1 MPTPLN
7 DNASILS
14 GHASFSTLRS
24 PFAKGPAFT
33 LDTFSSRD
41 FIVKDFVESLSDS
54 AVPTSRRS
62 APAAHVFDPKPLIR
76 TFESAIGRLKSLSE
90 DLQVR
95 ESELA
100 GAVRRAETQHN
111 QNTES
116 LGQKVEQAIDEF
128 HQLDGSLSRPAHDL
142 NGSDSGGNAVV
153 RIGERLEELDRQRQR
168 AQDAKFLIQC
178 WIEASERGDLS
189 ALENVRRMQGGDGKV
204 RCAHIA
210 RQLLKISQRLD
221 KERGLQT
228 NGFTN
233 GVNGISGV
241 NGRADPS
248 PSRRPTQEL
257 VEKFLESLE
266 KDLLKEFDNYYRR
279 QNYVGMQEC
288 AVALRDF
295 NDGASVMALFVNQH
309 QFFIDRSQL
318 ITEEVSSD
326 PETWDRI
333 ADPDTEPPPVEPSL
347 QSLVD
352 EVKIVVQDESYIIKQ
367 AFPYYDEVLVRFL
380 QRIFQQSIQQ
390 RLEMVLDKA
399 NSVSPLAFLRTLQAA
414 RSYMRELVEDL
425 KSHGLTERPEPVSSS
440 TAATLDQQLDD
451 LFVPYFVGTSYI
463 EREKRNLEE
472 LYASLLFKFTI
483 YHTRRRKMPTT
494 YLASLGQRGK
504 ELLSSAREAYM
515 DRLNSTDL
523 PVSQKAMLRRIAGIK
538 ETATETQIDVTEE
551 DGSLSLPNAKRMFR
565 WLAEG
570 VGRGLELSGGS
581 DMPKDVAALL
591 NLLLS
596 NVGELYLETALD
608 AANDMATAQETSKN
622 EPDFTYFSELR
633 SAISILHLLQTAINT
648 VLIPLASSNLT
659 IRRDIEKTS
668 NSFISRIE
676 DKISNIL
683 QRTIDA
689 TVAWINRGILAK
701 QQRTDFR
708 PRDDAPLALEQLR
721 TPTCQQLCVFLG
733 RLHSRVE
740 LALSGRSRKIFSAEL
755 ASSVLSVLLE
765 HFRKFTVSLTGG
777 LMVSKDVNA
786 YVELIRGWG
795 IEDYSSSSASNTS
808 NQQDVD
814 TLASRML
821 EVLGEVVN
829 VFVIGPEALRE
840 RLRGG
845 VVAGVEARELRPYI
859 LKRDD
864 VGTIG
869 VQAVL
874 NAL

>member
-1 MPTPLN
+1 MPASSG
-7 DNASILS
+7 DNASILT
-14 GHASFSTLRS
+14 GHASSSTLRS
-24 PFAKGPAFT
+24 PFAKGPSFT
-33 LDTFSSRD
+33 LDTFSNQD

-54 AVPTSRRS
+54 AVPISRRS
-62 APAAHVFDPKPLIR
+62 GPASQAFDPKPLIR
-76 TFESAIGRLKSLSE
+76 TFEAAVSRLKGLSE

-95 ESELA
+95 ETELS
-100 GAVRRAETQHN
+100 GAVRRAEAQHN

-116 LGQKVEQAIDEF
+116 LGQKVEQAIDSF
-128 HQLDGSLSRPAHDL
+128 HQLDGSLSRNGSAP
-142 NGSDSGGNAVV
+142 NGSDVGDNAVV
-153 RIGERLEELDRQRQR
+153 RIGERLEELDQQRQR

-178 WIEASERGDLS
+178 WIEVSEKGDLS
-189 ALENVRRMQGGDGKV
+189 ALENVRRMGGGDGKL

-221 KERGLQT
+221 RE
-228 NGFTN
+228 NGPQVNGMMNGIN
-233 GVNGISGV
+233 GVNGT
-241 NGRADPS
+241 NGRVDAS
-248 PSRRPTQEL
+248 PSRRGTQEL

-318 ITEEVSSD
+318 ITEEVAGDS
-326 PETWDRI
+326 ETWDRI
-333 ADPDTEPPPVEPSL
+333 ADPDVEPPGVEPSL
-347 QSLVD
+347 QSLID
-352 EVKIVVQDESYIIKQ
+352 EVKVVVQDESYIIKQ

-380 QRIFQQSIQQ
+380 QRVFQQSIQQ

-399 NSVSPLAFLRTLQAA
+399 NSISPLAFLRTLQAA
-414 RSYMRELVEDL
+414 RSYMKDLVEDL
-425 KSHGLTERPEPVSSS
+425 KSHGLTERPEPVSSQI
-440 TAATLDQQLDD
+440 AATLDQQLDE
-451 LFVPYFVGTSYI
+451 LFVPYFIGTSYI

-483 YHTRRRKMPTT
+483 YHSKRRKLPTT
-494 YLASLGQRGK
+494 YLASLSQRGK

-523 PVSQKAMLRRIAGIK
+523 PQSQKTMLRRIAGIK
-538 ETATETQIDVTEE
+538 ETATDTQIDVTEE
-551 DGSLSLPNAKRMFR
+551 DGALSLPNAKRMLK

-591 NLLLS
+591 NLLLT
-596 NVGELYLETALD
+596 NMGELYLETALD
-608 AANDMATAQETSKN
+608 AANDLATGQETSKN
-622 EPDFTYFSELR
+622 EPDFSYFNDLR
-633 SAISILHLLQTAINT
+633 ASISMLHLLQTAIHT

-668 NSFISRIE
+668 NAFISRVE

-683 QRTIDA
+683 QRTVDA
-689 TVAWINRGILAK
+689 VLSWVGRGILSK
-701 QQRTDFR
+701 QQKTDFR
-708 PRDDAPLALEQLR
+708 PRDDSPMALEQLR
-721 TPTCQQLCVFLG
+721 TPTCSQLCTFLN
-733 RLHSRVE
+733 RLNSRVKP
-740 LALSGRSRKIFSAEL
+740 ALSGRSRQVFSAEL
-755 ASSVLSVLLE
+755 ASTVLGALLE
-765 HFRKFTVSLTGG
+765 HFKKFNVSLTGG

-786 YVELIRGWG
+786 YVELIRSWG
-795 IEDYSSSSASNTS
+795 IEEHASNTA
-808 NQQDVD
+808 NATTATDVGN
-814 TLASRML
+814 LASRML

-845 VVAGVEARELRPYI
+845 VVAGVEAKELRPYI
-859 LKRDD
+859 LRRDD
-864 VGTIG
+864 VGTVG

>member
-1 MPTPLN
+1 MPGPSG
-7 DNASILS
+7 DNASIMT
-14 GHASFSTLRS
+14 GHASSATLRS
-24 PFAKGPAFT
+24 PFAKGPSFT

-54 AVPTSRRS
+54 AVPISRRS
-62 APAAHVFDPKPLIR
+62 GPASQAFDPKPLIR
-76 TFESAIGRLKSLSE
+76 TFEAAVGRLRNLSE
-90 DLQVR
+90 DLQER
-95 ESELA
+95 ETELA
-100 GAVRRAETQHN
+100 GAVRRAEAQHN

-116 LGQKVEQAIDEF
+116 LGQKVEQAIDSF
-128 HQLDGSLSRPAHDL
+128 HQLDGSLSRNDTEIDH
-142 NGSDSGGNAVV
+142 SDVDGNAVV
-153 RIGERLEELDRQRQR
+153 RMGERLEELDRQRQR

-178 WIEASERGDLS
+178 WMEVSEKGDLS
-189 ALENVRRMQGGDGKV
+189 ALENVRRMGGGDGKV

-210 RQLLKISQRLD
+210 RQLLKIGQRL
-221 KERGLQT
+221 ERE
-228 NGFTN
+228 NGPQINGITN
-233 GVNGISGV
+233 GVNGANSI
-241 NGRADPS
+241 NGRPDTS
-248 PSRRPTQEL
+248 PPRRATQEL

-295 NDGASVMALFVNQH
+295 NEGASVMALFVNQH

-318 ITEEVSSD
+318 ITEEVAGD

-333 ADPDTEPPPVEPSL
+333 ADPDKEPPGVEPSL
-347 QSLVD
+347 QSLID
-352 EVKIVVQDESYIIKQ
+352 EVKVVVQDESYIIRQ

-380 QRIFQQSIQQ
+380 QRVFQQSIQQ

-399 NSVSPLAFLRTLQAA
+399 NSISPLAFLRTLQAA
-414 RSYMRELVEDL
+414 RSYMRDLVEDL
-425 KSHGLTERPEPVSSS
+425 KSHGLTERPEPVSSQ
-440 TAATLDQQLDD
+440 TAAMLDQQLED
-451 LFVPYFVGTSYI
+451 LFVPYFIGTSYI

-483 YHTRRRKMPTT
+483 YHSRRRKMPTT
-494 YLASLGQRGK
+494 YLASLSQRGK

-538 ETATETQIDVTEE
+538 ESATETQIDVTEE
-551 DGSLSLPNAKRMFR
+551 DGALSLPNAKRMLK

-570 VGRGLELSGGS
+570 VGRGLELSAAS
-581 DMPKDVAALL
+581 EIPKDVAALL
-591 NLLLS
+591 NLLLT
-596 NVGELYLETALD
+596 NMGELYLETALD
-608 AANDMATAQETSKN
+608 AANEMATAQETSKN
-622 EPDFTYFSELR
+622 EPDFSYFNDLR
-633 SAISILHLLQTAINT
+633 ASISILHLLQTAIHT

-668 NSFISRIE
+668 SAFISRVE
-676 DKISNIL
+676 DKISHIL
-683 QRTIDA
+683 QRTVDA
-689 TVAWINRGILAK
+689 VLAWVTRGILSK
-701 QQRTDFR
+701 QQKTDFR

-721 TPTCQQLCVFLG
+721 TPTCTQLCTFLG

-740 LALSGRSRKIFSAEL
+740 SALSGRSRTVFSAEL
-755 ASSVLSVLLE
+755 ASAVLGALLE
-765 HFRKFTVSLTGG
+765 HFKKFSVSLTGG

-786 YVELIRGWG
+786 YVLLIRGWG
-795 IEDYSSSSASNTS
+795 IDEHAGGNTTNASAGTDVSS
-808 NQQDVD
+808 
-814 TLASRML
+814 LASKML

-859 LKRDD
+859 LRRDD
-864 VGTIG
+864 VGTVG